1 MIKDE
6 KKNDKGKVKDGL
18 NKRLVILLAVS
29 IILLLLGAY
38 LLVNYEPR
46 TKAEQFYHD
55 RKSVEY
61 HQEYLD
67 SQSNK
72 KKAESNIF
80 LQN

>member
-1 MIKDE
+1 MKKDE
-6 KKNDKGKVKDGL
+6 KKNDKSKEKDGL
-18 NKRLVILLAVS
+18 NKRLVILLGVS
-29 IILLLLGAY
+29 ITLLLVGAY
-38 LLVNYEPR
+38 LLVSYEPR
-46 TKAEQFYHD
+46 TKAGQFYHD

-61 HQEYLD
+61 HQEYRD